1 MNYILAANERDI
13 LYGYPPLEDDELSDW
28 LKDTNLQ

>member
-13 LYGYPPLEDDELSDW
+13 LDVYPPLKDDELSDW